1 MSMRKTASSFNMPK
15 SSFQVS
21 SEEQGEEAMKTEAKV
36 GRNSKYSTEID
47 ENTLDKPCWMTR
59 WLSNATAK
67 ATVLEIG
74 V

>member
-1 MSMRKTASSFNMPK
+1 MRKTAQPSNMPK

-21 SEEQGEEAMKTEAKV
+21 SVEQGEEAMKTEAEV
-36 GRNSKYSTEID
+36 GRNSKYSTERGV
-47 ENTLDKPCWMTR
+47 NTHDKPCWRTR

-67 ATVLEIG
+67 AAALAIG